1 MAVYSI
7 TNLDDLKKL
16 QALAEKKDALSKQR
30 VLDRIEKQT
39 FDEQTIEMF
48 KPVIESTQEVV
59 KSIQNIEPSTITN
72 IYNPVPAIEPENQ
85 LAIESDIDEIQGP
98 PSVDKE
104 LSDAFAAIEK
114 QGRQPGFDIVPVGS
128 NEYIINQTNV
138 KLKDGGIYGRDFQIP
153 YSLNILKALYDRTI
167 DPSTFP
173 YKDQK
178 NLYTLLSKVD
188 YQVPKG
194 SASKRL
200 KWFKKFSRA
209 LTLRLGAEGPPRE
222 GDDSHS
228 DEQSGSGLQNVMF
241 LSSDPNELVERLSV
255 LIQERQA
262 GNDNVLDEGTSIL
275 DFLRDIITDEEYI
288 NVYDKLK

>member
-59 KSIQNIEPSTITN
+59 KAIQNIEPSTITN

-85 LAIESDIDEIQGP
+85 LAIESDIEEIQGL

-114 QGRQPGFDIVPVGS
+114 QGRQPGFDIVLVGP
-128 NEYIINQTNV
+128 NEYLINQTHII
-138 KLKDGGIYGRDFQIP
+138 LRDGGIYGRDFQIP
-153 YSLNILKALYDRTI
+153 YSTNMLRALIDRTI
-167 DPSTFP
+167 NPSNFP
-173 YKDQK
+173 YEDQE
-178 NLYTLLSKVD
+178 NLYTLLNKVG

-200 KWFKKFSRA
+200 KWFKNFSRA
-209 LTLRLGAEGPPRE
+209 
-222 GDDSHS
+222 DSRS

-262 GNDNVLDEGTSIL
+262 GNDNVLDEGTAIL
-275 DFLRDIITDEEYI
+275 DFLREAGNLTDEEYL
-288 NVYDKLK
+288 NVYEKLK

>member
-39 FDEQTIEMF
+39 FDEQTIEKF
-48 KPVIESTQEVV
+48 KPIIDSTQEIV
-59 KSIQNIEPSTITN
+59 KAIQNIEPSTITN

-85 LAIESDIDEIQGP
+85 LSIESDEIQGL

-104 LSDAFAAIEK
+104 LSDAFAALEK
-114 QGRQPGFDIVPVGS
+114 QSRQPGLDFTPVGP
-128 NEYIINQTNV
+128 NEYLINQTHIT
-138 KLKDGGIYGRDFQIP
+138 LRDGGIYGRDFQIP
-153 YSLNILKALYDRTI
+153 YSTNMLRALIDRTI
-167 DPSTFP
+167 NPSNFP
-173 YKDQK
+173 YEDQE
-178 NLYTLLSKVD
+178 NLYILLNKVG
-188 YQVPKG
+188 YQVRKG

-200 KWFKKFSRA
+200 KWVKKFSA
-209 LTLRLGAEGPPRE
+209 LRE
-222 GDDSHS
+222 GVDDSS
-228 DEQSGSGLQNVMF
+228 DEQSGSGLYENQTNQVPVF
-241 LSSDPNELVERLSV
+241 LSSDPNELVERLII

-262 GNDNVLDEGTSIL
+262 GNDNVLDEGTAIL
-275 DFLRDIITDEEYI
+275 DFLREAESLTDEEYI

>member
-48 KPVIESTQEVV
+48 KPVIESTQEVI
-59 KSIQNIEPSTITN
+59 KAIQNIEPSTITN

-85 LAIESDIDEIQGP
+85 LSIESDEIQGL

-114 QGRQPGFDIVPVGS
+114 QGRQPGFDIVPVGP
-128 NEYIINQTNV
+128 NEYLINQTHII
-138 KLKDGGIYGRDFQIP
+138 LRDGGIYGRDFQIP
-153 YSLNILKALYDRTI
+153 YSTNMLRALIDRTI
-167 DPSTFP
+167 NPSNFP
-173 YKDQK
+173 YEDQE
-178 NLYTLLSKVD
+178 NLYTLLNKVG

-200 KWFKKFSRA
+200 KWFKKFSNA
-209 LTLRLGAEGPPRE
+209 LRE
-222 GDDSHS
+222 GADSSS
-228 DEQSGSGLQNVMF
+228 DEQSGSGLQVPVF
-241 LSSDPNELVERLSV
+241 LPSDPNELVERLSV

-262 GNDNVLDEGTSIL
+262 GNDNVLDEGTAIL
-275 DFLRDIITDEEYI
+275 DFLREVEGLTDEEYI

>member
-48 KPVIESTQEVV
+48 KPVIESAQEVV
-59 KSIQNIEPSTITN
+59 KAIQNIEPSTITN
-72 IYNPVPAIEPENQ
+72 IYNPVPATEPENQ
-85 LAIESDIDEIQGP
+85 LAIESDIDEIQGL

-114 QGRQPGFDIVPVGS
+114 QGRQPGFDIVPVGP
-128 NEYIINQTNV
+128 NEYLINQTHII
-138 KLKDGGIYGRDFQIP
+138 LRDGGIYGRDFQIP
-153 YSLNILKALYDRTI
+153 YSTNMLRALIDRTI
-167 DPSTFP
+167 NPSNFP
-173 YKDQK
+173 YEDQE
-178 NLYTLLSKVD
+178 NLYTLLNKVG

-200 KWFKKFSRA
+200 KWYKKFSRA
-209 LTLRLGAEGPPRE
+209 LRE
-222 GDDSHS
+222 GADGPS

-255 LIQERQA
+255 LSVQERQA
-262 GNDNVLDEGTSIL
+262 GNDNVLDEGTAIL